1 MTLSDLRV
9 LPLDLGYMGQDES
22 AAAFL
27 VTRGDTNVLVESG
40 PAACIDRLRQGLRAA
55 SMTIEQL
62 DGLLVTHIHLDHAGA
77 SGLLTSER
85 CHVYAHPRGT
95 KHLAD
100 PERLNASAYRVFGS
114 TLDFKYN
121 SRF

>member
-1 MTLSDLRV
+1 MTLSNLRV

-27 VTRGDTNVLVESG
+27 VSMGDTRILVESG
-40 PAACIDRLRQGLRAA
+40 PAACIHRLQEGLRAA

-85 CHVYAHPRGT
+85 CHVYAHPRGA

-100 PERLNASAYRVFGS
+100 
-114 TLDFKYN
+114 
-121 SRF
+121 